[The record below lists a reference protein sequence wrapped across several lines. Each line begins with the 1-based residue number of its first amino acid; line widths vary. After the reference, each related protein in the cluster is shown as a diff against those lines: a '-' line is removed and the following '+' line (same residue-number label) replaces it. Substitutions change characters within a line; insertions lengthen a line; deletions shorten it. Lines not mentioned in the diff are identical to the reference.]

1 MKIAL
6 VGSPNVGKSVIFHHL
21 TGQYVTVSNYPGT
34 TVEVT
39 WGEFKRGK
47 VQADVVDTPGI
58 YSLMPISGEEQVTRE
73 LLFMQKPELVLHVI
87 DAKNLQRMLPLTL
100 QLVETG
106 LTVVVVLNMMD
117 EVRERGLKIDPKALA
132 MRLGTRVFPA
142 VSVTGEGIEEL
153 KLYLEEYIAGQQI
166 IKSTNICSY
175 PENIEQKITQIH
187 QTLKSAY
194 PVARRSLALFLL
206 QGDTEIWEWV
216 LEEER
221 AAGKEQMLQAK
232 RGSKNPGPN
241 NESQERSLKKDR
253 PANQS
258 ATKEFQINKPAMAA
272 EDIEMRLLQIA
283 DVREGR
289 EVYQATTAV
298 ITMARQKKADELLRR
313 VFDTSG
319 FKVPRVQAFLSKL
332 CTQPLTGIPMLFLVL
347 YFGIYKFVGGL
358 GAGTL
363 VDFLDGVLFQKI
375 LNPAFTSVFTQLIPN
390 ETLRMLFV
398 GDYGVLTLGI
408 RYAVAIILPVVGMFF
423 FAFSILE
430 DSGYFPRLALL
441 IDRIFKAIGL
451 NGRAVIPMILGL
463 GCDTMATMT
472 TRILETR
479 RERLIATFL
488 LALAIPCSAQLGVI
502 AALLTG
508 HKILIWLAVILG
520 VLLIAGYVA
529 GKLMPGEP
537 TGFYMEVPTLRLPR
551 LANIFAKTR
560 ARMVWYLAEIMP
572 VFVYSSVL
580 IWVLQTT
587 GTFQQLLQWM
597 RPLMRMLGL
606 PDGAA
611 VTFLF
616 GFFRRDYG
624 AAGLFDLHRTGV
636 LTGDGLV
643 VACVTLT
650 LFVPCIAQLAVMIKE
665 QGVKKGLLIAAF
677 VFPFAFAVGW
687 LISKILILF

>member
-39 WGEFKRGK
+39 WGEFKRGSQK
-47 VQADVVDTPGI
+47 ADIVDTPGI

-73 LLFMQKPELVLHVI
+73 LLFMEKPELVIHVI
-87 DAKNLQRMLPLTL
+87 DAKNLQRMLALTV

-106 LTVVVVLNMMD
+106 LKVAIVLNMMD
-117 EVRERGLKIDPKALA
+117 EARERGLQIATESLA
-132 MRLGTRVFPA
+132 KRLGLPVFPA

-153 KLYLEEYIAGQQI
+153 KLYLEKCIAECNNGQQMV
-166 IKSTNICSY
+166 KSSNICRY
-175 PENIEQKITQIH
+175 PEHIEQKITQIQ

-194 PVARRSLALFLL
+194 PVARRSIALFLL
-206 QGDTEIWEWV
+206 QGDPEIWEWV
-216 LEEER
+216 LEEEKVAQDEQKLR
-221 AAGKEQMLQAK
+221 NKNVRNTEGKSETNTNPDTHG
-232 RGSKNPGPN
+232 RDSTVDTKNLNHIEDLAPN
-241 NESQERSLKKDR
+241 IETRLRQIVGADER
-253 PANQS
+253 
-258 ATKEFQINKPAMAA
+258 
-272 EDIEMRLLQIA
+272 
-283 DVREGR
+283 R
-289 EVYQATTAV
+289 EVYQVT
-298 ITMARQKKADELLRR
+298 ITEIAIARQRKVDEFLGR

-319 FKVPRVQAFLSKL
+319 VKIPRLQAFLSKL
-332 CTQPLTGIPMLFLVL
+332 CTEPVTGLPILFLVL

-363 VDFLDGVLFQKI
+363 VDFFDGVLFQKV
-375 LNPAFTSVFTQLIPN
+375 LNPAFTNLFTQLIPQ

-398 GDYGVLTLGI
+398 GDYGILTLGI
-408 RYAVAIILPVVGMFF
+408 RYAAAIILPVVGMFF

-441 IDRIFKAIGL
+441 IDRLMKVIGL

-508 HKILIWLAVILG
+508 HKILVWLGVILG
-520 VLLIAGYVA
+520 VLLAAGFMA

-537 TGFYMEVPTLRLPR
+537 TGFYMEVPTLRLPK
-551 LANIFAKTR
+551 LVNILAKTR
-560 ARMVWYLAEIMP
+560 ARMVWYLAEILP
-572 VFVYSSVL
+572 VFIYSSVL
-580 IWVLQTT
+580 IWVLQIS
-587 GTFQQLLQWM
+587 GAFEKLLEWM
-597 RPLMRMLGL
+597 KPLMALLGL
-606 PDGAA
+606 PNEAA

-624 AAGLFDLHRTGV
+624 AAGLFDLHQSGV
-636 LTGDGLV
+636 LTGDGVV

-665 QGVKKGLLIAAF
+665 QGVKIGLLIAAF
-677 VFPFAFAVGW
+677 VFPFAFAIGW
-687 LISKILILF
+687 LISKILLLT